1 MRTMPGIFED
11 FGILRG
17 AFLMG
22 ENMDSAIMVSIITGI
37 LSLAGIIIT
46 NVSSNRKIEH
56 QLEVHQAVTETKLE
70 NLTAEV
76 RKHNDFAVKIPV
88 LEQRIS
94 NCESD
99 IKEIKK
105 GV

>member
-1 MRTMPGIFED
+1 ME
-11 FGILRG
+11 
-17 AFLMG
+17 
-22 ENMDSAIMVSIITGI
+22 AIMVSIITGG
-37 LSLAGIIIT
+37 LSLLGIIIT

-56 QLEVHQAVTETKLE
+56 QLEVHQAVTEAKLE

-88 LEQRIS
+88 LEQRITS
-94 NCESD
+94 CEMD

-105 GV
+105 GDKA

>member
-1 MRTMPGIFED
+1 
-11 FGILRG
+11 
-17 AFLMG
+17 
-22 ENMDSAIMVSIITGI
+22 MDAIIVSIITGV

-56 QLEVHQAVTETKLE
+56 QLEVSMAITNTKLE

>member
-1 MRTMPGIFED
+1 MRTTSGIFED
-11 FGILRG
+11 FSILRG

>member
-1 MRTMPGIFED
+1 
-11 FGILRG
+11 
-17 AFLMG
+17 
-22 ENMDSAIMVSIITGI
+22 MDSAIMVSIITGI

-76 RKHNDFAVKIPV
+76 RKHNDFAVKSLFWNRGYLIAKV
-88 LEQRIS
+88 ILRKSRREFKHEDR
-94 NCESD
+94 
-99 IKEIKK
+99 
-105 GV
+105 

>member
-1 MRTMPGIFED
+1 ME
-11 FGILRG
+11 
-17 AFLMG
+17 
-22 ENMDSAIMVSIITGI
+22 AIMVSVITGI

-88 LEQRIS
+88 LEQRITI
-94 NCESD
+94 CEGD
-99 IKEIKK
+99 IKELKSK
-105 GV
+105 

>member
-1 MRTMPGIFED
+1 MSEIW
-11 FGILRG
+11 
-17 AFLMG
+17 
-22 ENMDSAIMVSIITGI
+22 VSIITGA
-37 LSLAGIIIT
+37 LTLAGVIIT
-46 NVSSNRKIEH
+46 NIGSNRKMQQ

-88 LEQRIS
+88 LEQRIT
-94 NCESD
+94 NCED
-99 IKEIKK
+99 EIKEIKK

>member
-1 MRTMPGIFED
+1 ME
-11 FGILRG
+11 
-17 AFLMG
+17 
-22 ENMDSAIMVSIITGI
+22 AIIVSIITGI

-70 NLTAEV
+70 NLTTEV
-76 RKHNDFAVKIPV
+76 RKHNEFAVKIPV
-88 LEQRIS
+88 LEQRITI
-94 NCESD
+94 CESD

>member
-1 MRTMPGIFED
+1 MWGIFENWHPSGCFFD
-11 FGILRG
+11 EGNK
-17 AFLMG
+17 
-22 ENMDSAIMVSIITGI
+22 EMDSAIIVSIITGF

-70 NLTAEV
+70 NLTQEV
-76 RKHNDFAVKIPV
+76 RKHNNFATRVPV
-88 LEQRIS
+88 IEK
-94 NCESD
+94 D
-99 IKEIKK
+99 IEFLKSEVVGLKK

>member
-1 MRTMPGIFED
+1 
-11 FGILRG
+11 
-17 AFLMG
+17 
-22 ENMDSAIMVSIITGI
+22 MDSSIWVSIITGV

-46 NVSSNRKIEH
+46 NVSSNRKVEH

-94 NCESD
+94 NCEDD
-99 IKEIKK
+99 IKSLKK
-105 GV
+105 GDKS